1 MSDLDNDSQPASVP
15 QAPALLVQS
24 LPLTITFCLQN
35 ILATVY
41 IVVEVTVL
49 KQNVIV
55 LMPNITATKRNG
67 LQLLSPKP
75 RIR

>member
-41 IVVEVTVL
+41 IVGELTV
-49 KQNVIV
+49 QANVIV
-55 LMPNITATKRNG
+55 LMPNIK
-67 LQLLSPKP
+67 
-75 RIR
+75 

>member
-41 IVVEVTVL
+41 IVGELT
-49 KQNVIV
+49 VIV

>member
-41 IVVEVTVL
+41 IVVELTVL
-49 KQNVIV
+49 KQ
-55 LMPNITATKRNG
+55 MSSYAKHKAYKT
-67 LQLLSPKP
+67 
-75 RIR
+75 